1 MKYSST
7 TNREKRKIS
16 EKASFSIPL
25 LLLFAGLLFLV
36 IWDMRKVHEMSEL
49 IHDDHTSEWEKM

>member
-1 MKYSST
+1 MKNPTPS
-7 TNREKRKIS
+7 REKRKGT
-16 EKASFSIPL
+16 ETKASLSIPL